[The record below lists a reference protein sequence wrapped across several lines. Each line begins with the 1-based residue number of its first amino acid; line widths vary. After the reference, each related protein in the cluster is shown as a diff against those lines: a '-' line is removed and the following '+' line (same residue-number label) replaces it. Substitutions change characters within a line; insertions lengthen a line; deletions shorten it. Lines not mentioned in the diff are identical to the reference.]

1 MMKMR
6 KLLGLAC
13 LGLCATAVMAQTL
26 PDFNANP
33 GDSSASMSV
42 SSASVS
48 APNVIRSTNS
58 RSASNTMKPQQAA
71 DLPLAREKRMPEAP
85 TEFQKFVLQSTG
97 AALPIFGRDLFSD
110 VPSTFAPLENVP
122 VSSDYVVGPGDEVMI
137 RAWGQLEVDVRAVV
151 DRNGAISIPKVG
163 VINIAGISYQDL
175 PAYIKNAIGHYYR
188 NFEITVSLGQLRTIQ
203 IYVVGQAQRPGAF
216 TISSQSSL
224 VNAIFAAGGPS
235 PKGTMRR
242 VQLKRHDKLVSEFD
256 LYDLLLRGDKSRD
269 VKLLP
274 GDVIFFPAVGPQVA
288 ISGSTNTRAVFEL
301 RGKDSLQDLINWAG
315 GLATTAQ
322 GQQVTIDRIDARSS
336 RHAETLPLD
345 PAGLASALQDGD
357 VVTVFALS
365 PRFDKTVTL
374 RGNVAYPRRQA
385 WREGLRVAD
394 LIPNKEALTVPNYWS
409 KRNEVKPLSK
419 EATDP
424 VKAFRLD
431 AKAEDGK
438 AARADLAE
446 APEDPAEPVEG
457 DEVAA
462 GGKLKNAL
470 KRQQG
475 EVNWDY
481 AVVERLQEDLSTTL
495 IPFNLGRAVLDK
507 DPQHNL
513 PLQPGDVIVVFSKAD
528 IAVPVAKQTKYVRL
542 EGEFKSAGIYRV
554 QDGETLRQL
563 IARVGG
569 LTDNAYLF
577 GSEFTRESTRKAQQ
591 KSMAEAVSRLEK
603 NVQDQSVKLQQSAL
617 SAEDALATRQQI
629 QAQQEYL
636 KKLQS
641 VAPTGR
647 VVMAL
652 EPRDDL
658 DVTKLPDVPLE
669 DGDRLYVP
677 SKPSTVN
684 VFGSVYSPASYL
696 FEKSK
701 RVEDYLAMAGGVN
714 ASGDSGEVFVL
725 RADGSVV
732 SKKQSGVLFNRF
744 GGNRAMPGDTV
755 VVPEDLERSTTMKS
769 LKDWTQILY
778 QFGIGIAGVKALGGF

>member
-6 KLLGLAC
+6 KLLCVMA
-13 LGLCATAVMAQTL
+13 LGLGATLATAQSL

-33 GDSSASMSV
+33 GSMPASAV
-42 SSASVS
+42 QVS
-48 APNVIRSTNS
+48 APNVIRSATP
-58 RSASNTMKPQQAA
+58 RPAVDAP
-71 DLPLAREKRMPEAP
+71 ARQVVATQSQPPEKRGSEAP
-85 TEFQKFVLQSTG
+85 TEFQHFVQQSTG
-97 AALPIFGRDLFSD
+97 AMLPIFGRELFSD

-122 VSSDYVVGPGDEVMI
+122 VSSDYVVGPGDEVVI

-203 IYVVGQAQRPGAF
+203 VYVVGQAQRPGAF
-216 TISSQSSL
+216 TVGSQSTL

-235 PKGTMRR
+235 AKGSMRR

-256 LYDLLLRGDKSRD
+256 LYDLLLRGDKSHD
-269 VKLLP
+269 VRLLP
-274 GDVIFFPAVGPQVA
+274 GDVIFFPPIGPQVA
-288 ISGSTNTRAVFEL
+288 INGSTNTRAVFEL
-301 RGKDSLQDLINWAG
+301 RGKDSLQELISWAG
-315 GLATTAQ
+315 GLTTTAQ
-322 GQQVTIDRIDARSS
+322 GQQVTIDRIDARRS

-345 PAGLASALQDGD
+345 NAGLASALQDGD

-374 RGNVAYPRRQA
+374 RGNVAYPARLSWHQ
-385 WREGLRVAD
+385 GLRVSD
-394 LIPNKEALTVPNYWS
+394 LIPNREALVAPEYWA
-409 KRNEVKPLSK
+409 KRNEISS
-419 EATDP
+419 
-424 VKAFRLD
+424 
-431 AKAEDGK
+431 AKA
-438 AARADLAE
+438 
-446 APEDPAEPVEG
+446 APGTEG
-457 DEVAA
+457 ISTVKINNE
-462 GGKLKNAL
+462 LR
-470 KRQQG
+470 RQQE

-513 PLQPGDVIVVFSKAD
+513 PLQPGDVIVVFSKSD
-528 IAVPVAKQTKYVRL
+528 ISVPVAKQTKYVRL

-554 QDGETLRQL
+554 QEGETLRQL

-591 KSMAEAVSRLEK
+591 KSMAEAANRLER
-603 NVQDQSVKLQQSAL
+603 NIQEQSLKLQQAAL
-617 SAEDALATRQQI
+617 SAEDATAARQQI
-629 QAQQEYL
+629 QTQQEYL

-647 VVMAL
+647 VVMGL
-652 EPRDDL
+652 EPKENL
-658 DVTKLPDVPLE
+658 AFSSLPDVALE

-677 SKPSTVN
+677 NKPSSVN
-684 VFGSVYSPASYL
+684 VFGSVYNPASYL
-696 FEKSK
+696 YEKSK
-701 RVEDYLAMAGGVN
+701 RVEDYLAMAGGVSAN
-714 ASGDSGEVFVL
+714 GDSGEVFVL

-755 VVPEDLERSTTMKS
+755 VVPEDLDRSTTMKS